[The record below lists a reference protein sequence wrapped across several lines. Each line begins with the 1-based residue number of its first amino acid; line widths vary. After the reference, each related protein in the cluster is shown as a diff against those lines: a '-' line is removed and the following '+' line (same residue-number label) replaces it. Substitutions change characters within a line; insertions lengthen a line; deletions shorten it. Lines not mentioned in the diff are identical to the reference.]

1 MRTMNKLLLVL
12 GMLLSTPTVSTA
24 GNTSVNIDEIMDELE
39 FKRRT
44 SLPNID
50 TESLDEVLDEG
61 ECIGMT
67 LDERQWSFFK
77 CK

>member
-1 MRTMNKLLLVL
+1 MITMKKLLVAL
-12 GMLLSTPTVSTA
+12 GMLLLTPTVSTA
-24 GNTSVNIDEIMDELE
+24 GNAGVNIDEIRDELE

-50 TESLDEVLDEG
+50 TESLDEILSKG

-67 LDERQWSFFK
+67 LDERQWSFFA